1 MKTLFQWLCRGSQQS
16 AAAAFFFAFFYLL
29 GLLMGLIDSCT
40 FKGKKKVKSLLRV
53 FLLSC
58 EIRESI
64 ILDSKKYYLKLIPSP
79 L

>member
-1 MKTLFQWLCRGSQQS
+1 MAVQRS
-16 AAAAFFFAFFYLL
+16 AICSSCFFFFFFFASFFFLL
-29 GLLMGLIDSCT
+29 GLLMGLIESCT

-64 ILDSKKYYLKLIPSP
+64 ILDSKKYYLKLLPNP

>member
-1 MKTLFQWLCRGSQQS
+1 
-16 AAAAFFFAFFYLL
+16 
-29 GLLMGLIDSCT
+29 MGLIDSCT

-64 ILDSKKYYLKLIPSP
+64 ILDSKKYYLKLLPSP

>member
-1 MKTLFQWLCRGSQQS
+1 
-16 AAAAFFFAFFYLL
+16 
-29 GLLMGLIDSCT
+29 MGLIDSCT
-40 FKGKKKVKSLLRV
+40 FKGKKKSLLGV

-64 ILDSKKYYLKLIPSP
+64 ILDSKKYYLKLLPSP